1 MEKRAKKHISQEEA
15 EIAVRTLIAW
25 IGDDPYREG
34 LVDTSKRF
42 LKSYLE
48 RFKGYKIDPKDI
60 LSTTFSETNDYKGI
74 ITLSNIEIESTCE
87 HHLAPIIG
95 KATVSYIPKDKV
107 VGISK
112 LARVVEVFSH
122 RLQLQERLTSQIA
135 NAINECLEPK
145 GVAVIIKAKH
155 HCICHRG
162 VQHRKTLMTT
172 STFLGK
178 FDTDPELI
186 QKINFK

>member
-1 MEKRAKKHISQEEA
+1 MKNLYRKDISQEEA
-15 EIAVRTLIAW
+15 EKAIKTIITW
-25 IGDDPYREG
+25 IGEDSNREG
-34 LVDTSKRF
+34 LIDTPKRV

-48 RFKGYKIDPKDI
+48 KFDGYNIDPKDI
-60 LSTTFSETNDYKGI
+60 LSTSFSETNNYKGV

-95 KATVSYIPKDKV
+95 KTSVSYIPRNKV

-135 NAINECLEPK
+135 HVINECLSPK

-155 HCICHRG
+155 HCICYRG
-162 VQHRKTLMTT
+162 VLHRKTMMET
-172 STFLGK
+172 SCFLGEFEQK
-178 FDTDPELI
+178 PEIIPKL
-186 QKINFK
+186 K